1 MAGDSIIVISQIEKT
16 ADRRIKES
24 EKKMSDVIV
33 LEDVTKR
40 YGNEE
45 VVKNASM
52 HVKEGEIYG
61 FLGPNGAGKTTVMK
75 LILNLAKPDCGNIRV
90 FGDPVLPDSYTYLR
104 YVGNLIETPCF
115 YEKLSAGRNLRL
127 HCEYMG
133 IYEEGRIEQALEQ
146 AVPEQKDFPPVI
158 FEAMRY
164 SLLAGGK
171 RLRPMMVLAACEAVG
186 GKKEDAL
193 PFACALEMIHTYS
206 LIHDDLPAMDNDD
219 YRRGRLTNHKVFG
232 EDMAILAGDGLLHH
246 AMETMA
252 DACVKNPTPQTTGAM
267 KAIAHGAGVE
277 GMLVGQVVD
286 VFMEGKPLDIETL
299 DFIHLHKTAAMIR
312 GALQAGAICG
322 GADEKTVAAFALAGE
337 KIGIAFQILDDILDV
352 TSTLEELG
360 KPIHS
365 DEKNQKT
372 TYVTLF
378 GIEKSREIAAR
389 LSAEAVSIWEEQGEG
404 CAFLLELTKYLTTRT
419 F

>member
-1 MAGDSIIVISQIEKT
+1 MMDLKQEM
-16 ADRRIKES
+16 KE
-24 EKKMSDVIV
+24 
-33 LEDVTKR
+33 R
-40 YGNEE
+40 CAY
-45 VVKNASM
+45 
-52 HVKEGEIYG
+52 
-61 FLGPNGAGKTTVMK
+61 
-75 LILNLAKPDCGNIRV
+75 
-90 FGDPVLPDSYTYLR
+90 
-104 YVGNLIETPCF
+104 
-115 YEKLSAGRNLRL
+115 
-127 HCEYMG
+127 
-133 IYEEGRIEQALEQ
+133 IEQALEQ

-337 KIGIAFQILDDILDV
+337 KIGVAFQILDDILDV
-352 TSTLEELG
+352 TGDQEVLG
-360 KPIHS
+360 KEAGS

-372 TYVTLF
+372 TYVTLE
-378 GIEKSREIAAR
+378 GLEKAKKDVEALSVQAIEDLNKLPGNNE
-389 LSAEAVSIWEEQGEG
+389 
-404 CAFLLELTKYLTTRT
+404 FLENLIRILIKRQK
-419 F
+419 

>member
-1 MAGDSIIVISQIEKT
+1 MTWNE
-16 ADRRIKES
+16 
-24 EKKMSDVIV
+24 
-33 LEDVTKR
+33 R
-40 YGNEE
+40 YPTYC
-45 VVKNASM
+45 SM
-52 HVKEGEIYG
+52 
-61 FLGPNGAGKTTVMK
+61 
-75 LILNLAKPDCGNIRV
+75 
-90 FGDPVLPDSYTYLR
+90 
-104 YVGNLIETPCF
+104 IETTLPQ
-115 YEKLSAGRNLRL
+115 YLPSVELPQGKVS
-127 HCEYMG
+127 
-133 IYEEGRIEQALEQ
+133 
-146 AVPEQKDFPPVI
+146 
-158 FEAMRY
+158 EAMAY
-164 SLLAGGK
+164 SLLGGGK
-171 RLRPMMVLAACEAVG
+171 RVRGCLTLAMCELCG
-186 GKKEDAL
+186 GDVEAAL
-193 PFACALEMIHTYS
+193 PLACAVEMIHAYS

-352 TSTLEELG
+352 TSTSQELG
-360 KPIHS
+360 KPVHS
-365 DEKNQKT
+365 DEKNEKT
-372 TYVTLF
+372 TYVTLY
-378 GIEKSREIAAR
+378 GIEQSHQ
-389 LSAEAVSIWEEQGEG
+389 AVEQYSHQAVE
-404 CAFLLELTKYLTTRT
+404 LLEKLPGSNSFLEDLIEYLINRTK
-419 F
+419 